1 MTDNTGGEIRP
12 PTSPDDDLIPVR
24 LSGGTAWFP
33 ARDGTPLELGERDE
47 DGNPSPAEEAFGAD
61 VLRRMN
67 ER

>member
-1 MTDNTGGEIRP
+1 MSDNEDP
-12 PTSPDDDLIPVR
+12 IPVR

-47 DGNPSPAEEAFGAD
+47 DGNLSPTEEAFGAD